1 VTTHRA
7 LRPCGTGSC
16 VSTQAPRTEPLRRIE
31 PMRFA
36 GPAALAMEAVR
47 RVLGR
52 TPRVHVLER
61 DDLALHAVA
70 RTSVLRIPRDIEVVV
85 DEAAALLHLRVAT
98 AISLRERSGSR
109 PYAIGLLQQVERE
122 LRSMR

>member
-1 VTTHRA
+1 MMRRA

-16 VSTQAPRTEPLRRIE
+16 VSTQAPRTQPLRRIE
-31 PMRFA
+31 PMPFA
-36 GPAALAMEAVR
+36 GPASLVMEAVR
-47 RVLGR
+47 GVLAR
-52 TPRVHVLER
+52 TPRVRILER
-61 DDLALHAVA
+61 DDLAIHAVA
-70 RTSVLRIPRDIEVVV
+70 RTSVLRITRDIDMVV

-98 AISLRERSGSR
+98 AISIRERSGSR